1 VSGVTVANATA
12 ATTAGTVT
20 TAAQPNI
27 TSVGTLTSL
36 TVGGNILPNANVTYN
51 LGSPTARFKDL
62 YLSNNT
68 IYMGNASISANGNAI
83 SMTTANG
90 TSVTVTTGGSN
101 TQVQF
106 NDAGNFAG
114 ASTFT
119 FDKTSNTL
127 SIANLSVTTT
137 SNLGAVGNVK
147 ITGGTSGQFLSTNGN
162 GTLSWATASGGGN
175 GSPGGSNT
183 QVQFNNAGSFGG
195 SANFTFDGNNVV
207 VTGSISANTFITTG
221 TGSPNYTSSADFV
234 FNTGSNV
241 GALVVYGTVQA
252 SKVLTLTPQTSAPT
266 AATGSFAVALPP
278 GWDPATKGGTTP
290 YPVFYNGTTW
300 TALY

>member
-1 VSGVTVANATA
+1 
-12 ATTAGTVT
+12 
-20 TAAQPNI
+20 
-27 TSVGTLTSL
+27 
-36 TVGGNILPNANVTYN
+36 VGGNILPNANVTYN

-68 IYMGNASISANGNAI
+68 IYMGNASISANGNSI

-114 ASTFT
+114 ASTFA

-195 SANFTFDGNNVV
+195 SGNFTFDGSNLV
-207 VTGSISANTFITTG
+207 VTGNISANTFITTG